1 MRERGITSISIIRLR
16 SRLRRRD
23 FCQYSTN
30 STEIMINPPTWSR
43 HSKGKTLTIIN
54 PLILLSHGIKQFILF
69 RLKYFQRQ
77 IFFQVR
83 RQIFPC
89 VRVFF
94 FVSFSENLK
103 LRCTFFEIEIASL
116 ITEIRNIISENK
128 RRTISRI
135 KHDESASEYRNTAF
149 N

>member
-1 MRERGITSISIIRLR
+1 MREHGITSISIIHLR

-77 IFFQVR
+77 IFFRYVGR
-83 RQIFPC
+83 YFLVC
-89 VRVFF
+89 VCF

>member
-1 MRERGITSISIIRLR
+1 MRERGITSISIIPLR

-77 IFFQVR
+77 IFFRYVGR
-83 RQIFPC
+83 YFRVCVCFFCFLFGEFKIAVHIFRDRNC
-89 VRVFF
+89 
-94 FVSFSENLK
+94 ELDYGD
-103 LRCTFFEIEIASL
+103 TQHY
-116 ITEIRNIISENK
+116 IRKQKKNDLAN
-128 RRTISRI
+128 
-135 KHDESASEYRNTAF
+135 
-149 N
+149 